1 MLSHKDAGYA
11 RFVNKLNRR
20 AVPGAAGNKVEG
32 IVSSVIADVQ
42 KRGNAAVFE
51 YTQRFDG
58 LKLTAKALFVSQTE
72 IDEAYSLVDDDVK
85 KAVAT
90 SKRNI
95 HAFAK
100 RSMRKNW
107 KAKNREGVEVG
118 ERFTPN
124 ARYHTPIG
132 HGRNQRTEIGLKMQN
147 LRWLVRK
154 SYAA

>member
-58 LKLTAKALFVSQTE
+58 LKLTAKALKLVNDSRQTRATTPPSGTAE
-72 IDEAYSLVDDDVK
+72 IREQ
-85 KAVAT
+85 
-90 SKRNI
+90 
-95 HAFAK
+95 
-100 RSMRKNW
+100 RS
-107 KAKNREGVEVG
+107 G
-118 ERFTPN
+118 
-124 ARYHTPIG
+124 
-132 HGRNQRTEIGLKMQN
+132 
-147 LRWLVRK
+147 
-154 SYAA
+154 